1 VRSWVS
7 DENWEAEDWERRER
21 VLAEGERIFG
31 FGCEDD
37 SVADGLRVFAEPR
50 TRPPPSVL
58 RDMLILDYGSM
69 GKGSPRNAEGGGW
82 IRSQYGA
89 TRDEVEGRA

>member
-1 VRSWVS
+1 LSREIREVRSWVS
-7 DENWEAEDWERRER
+7 DENWEAEAWELRDR

-37 SVADGLRVFAEPR
+37 RVADGLRVFAEPR

-58 RDMLILDYGSM
+58 RDMVILDYGSM
-69 GKGSPRNAEGGGW
+69 GMGSPRNAEDG
-82 IRSQYGA
+82 
-89 TRDEVEGRA
+89 D